1 MPETEAGR
9 DDGELIRLCLSGEQA
24 AFDDLAARHY
34 RRVYSVVYR
43 MLGNREEAEDVTQET
58 FLRVY
63 SRLDTFRHGASF
75 AAWVRRIASN
85 LCIDHLRRRREQ
97 NVSLDQQLESGVE
110 QADES
115 AGSRPDEKLEMA
127 EDTRRVL
134 EAMEEL
140 PPKQRAVLVLRHVEG
155 LKIDEIAETLKM
167 PQGTVKTMLFRG
179 RQAVREMV
187 GEL

>member
-34 RRVYSVVYR
+34 RRVYNVVYR

-63 SRLDTFRHGASF
+63 SRLDTFRQGASF
-75 AAWVRRIASN
+75 VAWVRRIASN
-85 LCIDHLRRRREQ
+85 LCIDHVRRRKGQ
-97 NVSLDQQLESGVE
+97 SVSLDQQFESGVE
-110 QADES
+110 LADES
-115 AGSRPDEKLEMA
+115 LDGQPEDRLEMA
-127 EDTRRVL
+127 EDTRRVMAAVEKL
-134 EAMEEL
+134 SGR
-140 PPKQRAVLVLRHVEG
+140 QRAVLVLRHVEG

-167 PQGTVKTMLFRG
+167 PQGTVKTLLFRG